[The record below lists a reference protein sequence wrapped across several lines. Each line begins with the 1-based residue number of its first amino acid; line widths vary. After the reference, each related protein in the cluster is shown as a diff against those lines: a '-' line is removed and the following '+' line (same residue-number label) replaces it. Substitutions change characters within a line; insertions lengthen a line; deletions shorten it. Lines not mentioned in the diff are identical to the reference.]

1 MLRLIALFIIIYLAF
16 RLITTWL
23 FPRILK
29 WYIERQKR
37 KFYEA
42 NPQARQAS
50 KKKKSG
56 DMDITY
62 TETPKKGNTDKIGE
76 YVDFKEITDNKKE

>member
-23 FPRILK
+23 LPRIVT

-37 KFYEA
+37 KFYDT
-42 NPQARQAS
+42 NPHARQAS

-56 DMDITY
+56 DINITY
-62 TETPKKGNTDKIGE
+62 SDSPKKGDSDKIGE
-76 YVDFKEITDNKKE
+76 YVDFEEIKDNKKE